1 MRAMG
6 ELRDRR
12 STRDRRGMR
21 PARLWPAVA
30 VGCALLLAGCA
41 SMPGSGEVHK
51 VGGEQS
57 ADSDQQVQVL
67 GIKPHSGEFP
77 EEIVR
82 GFLEATT
89 SDEAEYATAKEYLTT
104 GMAKRWD
111 PFAKITVL
119 SGAPSPIDESVGNA
133 RKEGFRS
140 FGLTGSQV
148 AGVDDKHAYSP
159 GEGTSFHTS
168 FQLVKENNEW
178 RIDSVDNGLV
188 LTESD
193 FQRIYHSVNMY
204 YFASLGTSG
213 AGPATLVADP
223 VYLRRRINSLES
235 AVSAMLGGPTDWL
248 APVVTSDAPKGVALY
263 SKDADNGVSLDDS
276 QHLRVRLNAMADR
289 MGATQC
295 RRLAAQLLP
304 TAQSQ
309 SATKITSVELQRANG
324 DSACTLSDEQ
334 ARPFAPETLS
344 GSAPQQFFID
354 DQQQLVSLPDDSS
367 SLAEPVPGV
376 LGGSKA
382 NLVSVAVKRD
392 GQFAAGVRTGG
403 HELIVANIT
412 KGSADPGR
420 AALTSTAHAPKDGL
434 SAPSWDGYGNL
445 WVADRDGA
453 RSRLLMLRNGTNEQ
467 HEVAVPDLGDARIE
481 SLRVAPDGVRIA
493 MLVKKD
499 GRTQLKFGRIQR
511 SGTPEAPVISV
522 AGLKGVTPQ
531 LEDVTAAS
539 WAGGSR
545 LLVVGTESGGLQQI
559 QYMNTDG
566 SVPATPGL
574 PGISDAASVAASED
588 QTKPLLAA
596 YKGGIYR
603 LLAQD
608 ANWKQIAAKGTG
620 PVYPG

>member
-6 ELRDRR
+6 ERHA
-12 STRDRRGMR
+12 RRGGR
-21 PARLWPAVA
+21 QARLWVPVVCAV
-30 VGCALLLAGCA
+30 LLAGCA

-51 VGGEQS
+51 VAGEQS

-67 GIKPHSGEFP
+67 GIKPQPGEFP
-77 EEIVR
+77 DQIVR

-104 GMAKRWD
+104 SMAQRWD

-119 SGAPSPIDESVGNA
+119 SGGPSPVEEQSGTA
-133 RKEGFRS
+133 RKEGLHS
-140 FGLTGSQV
+140 FGLNGTQV
-148 AGVDDKHAYSP
+148 AAVDEKRAYTS
-159 GEGTSFHTS
+159 GDGTAFHTS
-168 FQLVKENNEW
+168 FQLVKEKNEW
-178 RIDSVDNGLV
+178 RIDWVDNGLV

-204 YFASLGTSG
+204 YFANLGTPG
-213 AGPATLVADP
+213 AGASTLVADP

-248 APVVTSDAPKGVALY
+248 APVVRSEAPKGVALY
-263 SKDADNGVSLDDS
+263 NKDGDHGVSLDDA
-276 QHLRVRLNAMADR
+276 QHLRVRLNSMADR
-289 MGATQC
+289 MGAAQC
-295 RRLAAQLLP
+295 QRLAAQLLP

-309 SATKITSVELQRANG
+309 SATKITSVEVQRANG
-324 DSACTLSDEQ
+324 DSACTLSDER
-334 ARPFAPETLS
+334 AKPYLPETLS
-344 GSAPQQFFID
+344 GASPRQFFID
-354 DQQQLVSLPDDSS
+354 DHQQLVSLPEDN
-367 SLAEPVPGV
+367 SLMADPVPGV
-376 LGGSKA
+376 LGGATAK
-382 NLVSVAVKRD
+382 LVSAAVKRD
-392 GQFAAGVRTGG
+392 EQYAAGVRAGG
-403 HELIVANIT
+403 RDLVVANIS
-412 KGSADPGR
+412 KGSSDPGR
-420 AALTSTAHAPKDGL
+420 VVLTSTAHAANDGL

-445 WVADRDGA
+445 WVADRDGS
-453 RSRLLMLRNGTNEQ
+453 RSRLLMLRDGAGDAG
-467 HEVAVPDLGDARIE
+467 EVVVPDLGDARIQ
-481 SLRVAPDGVRIA
+481 SLRVAADGTRIA
-493 MLVKKD
+493 MLVKK
-499 GRTQLKFGRIQR
+499 GNRTSLKLGRIER
-511 SGTPEAPVISV
+511 GGTAEVPVITV
-522 AGLKGVTPQ
+522 TALKGVTPQ

-566 SVPATPGL
+566 SLPSTSAL

-608 ANWKQIAAKGTG
+608 ANWKQVAAKGIG

>member
-6 ELRDRR
+6 ERW
-12 STRDRRGMR
+12 TRWGGRQ
-21 PARLWPAVA
+21 ARVWVPVVCAV
-30 VGCALLLAGCA
+30 LLAGCA

-51 VGGEQS
+51 VAGEQS

-67 GIKPHSGEFP
+67 GIKPQPGEYP
-77 EEIVR
+77 DQIVR

-104 GMAKRWD
+104 SMAQRWD

-119 SGAPSPIDESVGNA
+119 SGGPSPVEEQAGTA
-133 RKEGFRS
+133 RKEGFHT
-140 FGLTGSQV
+140 FGLSGTQV
-148 AGVDDKHAYSP
+148 AAVDEKHAYTS
-159 GEGTSFHTS
+159 GDGTTFHTS
-168 FQLVKENNEW
+168 FQLVKEKNEW

-204 YFASLGTSG
+204 YFANLGTPG
-213 AGPATLVADP
+213 AGAPTLVADP

-248 APVVTSDAPKGVALY
+248 GPVVRSAAPKGVALY
-263 SKDADNGVSLDDS
+263 NKDTDHGVSLDDS

-289 MGATQC
+289 MDAAQC
-295 RRLAAQLLP
+295 QRLAAQLLP

-309 SATKITSVELQRANG
+309 SATKITSVEVQRANG
-324 DSACTLSDEQ
+324 DTACTLSDER
-334 ARPFAPETLS
+334 AKPYLPETLS
-344 GSAPQQFFID
+344 GVSPRQFFID
-354 DQQQLVSLPDDSS
+354 DHQQLVALPDDNSS
-367 SLAEPVPGV
+367 TAETVPGV
-376 LGGSKA
+376 LGGSTAK
-382 NLVSVAVKRD
+382 LVSAAVKRD
-392 GQFAAGVRTGG
+392 EQYAAGVRTGG
-403 HELIVANIT
+403 RELIVANIS
-412 KGSADPGR
+412 KSSVDPGR
-420 AALTSTAHAPKDGL
+420 VALTSAAHAANDGL

-445 WVADRDGA
+445 WVADRDGS
-453 RSRLLMLRNGTNEQ
+453 RSRLLMLRDGAGDPY
-467 HEVAVPDLGDARIE
+467 EVPVPDLGDGRIQ
-481 SLRVAPDGVRIA
+481 SLRVAPDGTRIA
-493 MLVKKD
+493 MLVKTG
-499 GRTQLKFGRIQR
+499 GRTALKLGRIER
-511 SGTPEAPVISV
+511 GGTAQTPVITV
-522 AGLKGVTPQ
+522 TALKGVTPQ

-566 SVPATPGL
+566 SLPSTPAL

-603 LLAQD
+603 LLTQD
-608 ANWKQIAAKGTG
+608 ASWKQIAAKGIG